1 MSDEEKASEST
12 GNTLYT
18 QKRLASKSSTKRY
31 VAVIPFQHLQGLQQ
45 PNQRNLQMAA
55 EQVLQNLGQV
65 APNLKDR
72 RRPLLRP

>member
-12 GNTLYT
+12 GNTYLRKKGT
-18 QKRLASKSSTKRY
+18 LQKVVQTAI
-31 VAVIPFQHLQGLQQ
+31 IPFQLLQGLQQ

-55 EQVLQNLGQV
+55 EQVRQNPGQV

-72 RRPLLRP
+72 RQPLLQP